1 MIDQQVLS
9 DFMDGFYGYGHLGA
23 KYWFIG
29 LEEGAIAELAE
40 FERRLKAW
48 DSLDRRQ
55 LADIRLFHR
64 QLGGRLVQA
73 PRLEMQEG
81 AIGEQTRHKVHTPLP
96 LSTSGGLSYLL
107 PSNIRPKEGC

>member
-64 QLGGRLVQA
+64 QLGGRDWFS
-73 PRLEMQEG
+73 PP
-81 AIGEQTRHKVHTPLP
+81 TPLQRTWRP
-96 LSTSGGLSYLL
+96 LIRTRYAAEGL
-107 PSNIRPKEGC
+107 PSDTAELKKYQAVELA